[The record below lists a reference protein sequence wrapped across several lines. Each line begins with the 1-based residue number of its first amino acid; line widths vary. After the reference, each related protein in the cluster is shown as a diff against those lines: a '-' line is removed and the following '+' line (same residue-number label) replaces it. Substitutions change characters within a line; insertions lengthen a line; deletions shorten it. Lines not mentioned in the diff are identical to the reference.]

1 MPRERL
7 VIVDTKPSVG
17 TYVTRGSIRTRVLA
31 MQPVDPT
38 IDVSTRH
45 ALTPRPRGA
54 FWMLVGVNGMP
65 IMLRAID
72 RAGADEARHD
82 ARELLQQADQFVI
95 VPVTEPETGARSWW
109 VALEGNV
116 VLVFAKV
123 WRTSE
128 TGGGARTHQM
138 ALQALRS
145 ELSWRETGREA
156 GASDKSGGVGET
168 GTESRSGAGA
178 RDEPRHTRRWI

>member
-1 MPRERL
+1 
-7 VIVDTKPSVG
+7 
-17 TYVTRGSIRTRVLA
+17 
-31 MQPVDPT
+31 
-38 IDVSTRH
+38 
-45 ALTPRPRGA
+45 
-54 FWMLVGVNGMP
+54 MLVGVNGMP

-82 ARELLQQADQFVI
+82 ARELLQQADQFII

-109 VALEGNV
+109 VVLEGNV
-116 VLVFAKV
+116 VLVSAKV

-156 GASDKSGGVGET
+156 GADAGANGRDVGET
-168 GTESRSGAGA
+168 GGGTGTGGSA